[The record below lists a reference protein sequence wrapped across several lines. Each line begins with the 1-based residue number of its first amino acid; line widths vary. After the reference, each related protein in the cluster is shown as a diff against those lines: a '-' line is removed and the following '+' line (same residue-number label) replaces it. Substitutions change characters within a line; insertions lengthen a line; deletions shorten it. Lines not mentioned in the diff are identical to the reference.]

1 MSFAIVTGV
10 SKGFGAAI
18 AELLLEAGIHVMGI
32 SRTENDRLCKVAKD
46 YNRIYKHYACDL
58 TKLHEVEKTIDQ
70 MLDEI
75 FENEPPTLYLINNA
89 AIVQPVNQAMNIDES
104 ELISHMHINT
114 IAPMIMT
121 NKCLK
126 KVHDSNTYFIA
137 VQLTSGAAEAP
148 VYGWSSYCSSKA
160 SLSMYTKTV
169 ALEQEKLDT
178 GNKIIAFDPGI
189 MDTKMQEV
197 IRSSSHEAFK
207 DLERFKQY
215 KENNLLQDP
224 ANVAGILVDLLTDEV
239 NLENG
244 KIYKASE
251 FF

>member
-1 MSFAIVTGV
+1 M
-10 SKGFGAAI
+10 GFPK
-18 AELLLEAGIHVMGI
+18 
-32 SRTENDRLCKVAKD
+32 ENDRLCKVAKD

-137 VQLTSGAAEAP
+137 VQLTSRCSRELRFMAGVRIVHPKP
-148 VYGWSSYCSSKA
+148 VFRCIRKLLHWSRKNW
-160 SLSMYTKTV
+160 T
-169 ALEQEKLDT
+169 Q
-178 GNKIIAFDPGI
+178 G
-189 MDTKMQEV
+189 
-197 IRSSSHEAFK
+197 IRSLHLI
-207 DLERFKQY
+207 LELWIQKC
-215 KENNLLQDP
+215 K
-224 ANVAGILVDLLTDEV
+224 
-239 NLENG
+239 
-244 KIYKASE
+244 K
-251 FF
+251 